1 MLEATLRDRA
11 KGLLTASGRS
21 DVPPFMVMDVMA
33 AAARIEAA
41 GGHVIHMEVGQPAA
55 PAPKAAI
62 SAARAALD
70 GGRIDYTSALG
81 IASLR
86 ERIARH
92 YREAYGCAVD
102 AERIV
107 VTTGSSGAFILG
119 FLAMFEPGDR
129 VAVTVPGYP
138 PYRHI
143 LTALGCEPVLIE
155 TSSETRHALTGEAL
169 LAAHRKSPLKGVLV
183 GSPAN
188 PTGTM
193 MSREALTSL
202 IAAAEG
208 AGIRFISDEIYH
220 GLDYAFP
227 AVTAAEL
234 SPHALVINSFS
245 KYFCM
250 TGWRVGWMV
259 VPEPLVRPIERLQ
272 QNLAISVPTLSQI
285 AAEAAFEGREE
296 MEEVKRGYQ
305 ENRRILIA
313 GLPQAGLN
321 KFLPADGA
329 FYLYAD
335 VSEFTSDSF
344 DFAKQM
350 LEQAH
355 VAATPGIDFDP
366 VHGHRYIRFSYARSA
381 DDMREAVARVSRGG
395 SGKARRGSH
404 QWPGRLGSLSALEK
418 PPAPLTLPPIDFGC
432 RVETAVRASVTDR
445 SGTRIG
451 GERHGGNDRNRSA
464 SRGGTGKALVQDTL
478 CSGAD
483 RDRARRAGRLA
494 VARPGDQRLDQGA
507 RRRLHQADQDGDRAD
522 HLLHGGLRH
531 LAHPGRQEGRP
542 RRRQGAGLFR
552 GRLDLR
558 ADHRPGRRQSGRRRA
573 RAWRREPMPR
583 RLRVTPSRRK
593 R

>member
-1 MLEATLRDRA
+1 MLEATPRDRA
-11 KGLLTASGRS
+11 KSLLTASGRS

-41 GGHVIHMEVGQPAA
+41 GGHVIHMEVGQPWA
-55 PAPKAAI
+55 PAPKTAI
-62 SAARAALD
+62 SAAHAALD
-70 GGRIDYTSALG
+70 GARIDYTSALG
-81 IASLR
+81 IPSLR

-92 YREAYGCAVD
+92 YGDSYGCAVD
-102 AERIV
+102 SARIV
-107 VTTGSSGAFILG
+107 VTPGASGAFILA

-138 PYRHI
+138 PYRLI

-155 TSSETRHALTGEAL
+155 TTSETRHALTGEAL
-169 LAAHRKSPLKGVLV
+169 LAAHRKAPLKGVLV

-202 IAAAEG
+202 ISAAEG

-285 AAEAAFEGREE
+285 PAEAALEGRAE
-296 MEEVKRGYQ
+296 MKEIKRGDQ
-305 ENRRILIA
+305 ENRGILIA

-335 VSEFTSDSF
+335 VSKFTSGSF
-344 DFAKQM
+344 EFAKQM
-350 LEQAH
+350 LEPHH
-355 VAATPGIDFDP
+355 VA
-366 VHGHRYIRFSYARSA
+366 
-381 DDMREAVARVSRGG
+381 
-395 SGKARRGSH
+395 
-404 QWPGRLGSLSALEK
+404 
-418 PPAPLTLPPIDFGC
+418 PI
-432 RVETAVRASVTDR
+432 
-445 SGTRIG
+445 
-451 GERHGGNDRNRSA
+451 
-464 SRGGTGKALVQDTL
+464 
-478 CSGAD
+478 
-483 RDRARRAGRLA
+483 
-494 VARPGDQRLDQGA
+494 
-507 RRRLHQADQDGDRAD
+507 
-522 HLLHGGLRH
+522 
-531 LAHPGRQEGRP
+531 
-542 RRRQGAGLFR
+542 
-552 GRLDLR
+552 
-558 ADHRPGRRQSGRRRA
+558 
-573 RAWRREPMPR
+573 
-583 RLRVTPSRRK
+583 
-593 R
+593 

>member
-1 MLEATLRDRA
+1 
-11 KGLLTASGRS
+11 
-21 DVPPFMVMDVMA
+21 MVMDVMA

-55 PAPKAAI
+55 PAPKTAILAAH
-62 SAARAALD
+62 AALD
-70 GGRIDYTSALG
+70 SGRIDYTSALG
-81 IASLR
+81 TPSLR
-86 ERIARH
+86 ARIARH
-92 YREAYGCAVD
+92 YRDTYGCAVD

-155 TSSETRHALTGEAL
+155 TSSETRHALTGDAL
-169 LAAHRKSPLKGVLV
+169 LAAHRNSQLKGVLV

-202 IAAAEG
+202 MSAAEG

-259 VPEPLVRPIERLQ
+259 VPEPLVRPVERLQ

-285 AAEAAFEGREE
+285 AAEAAFEGRNE
-296 MEEVKRGYQ
+296 MEEVKHGYQ
-305 ENRRILIA
+305 ENRRILID

-335 VSEFTSDSF
+335 VSDFTSDSF
-344 DFAKQM
+344 EFAKQM
-350 LEQAH
+350 LEQAR
-355 VAATPGIDFDP
+355 VATTPGIDFDP
-366 VHGHRYIRFSYARSA
+366 VHGRQFIRFCYARSA
-381 DDMREAVARVSRGG
+381 EEMREAVARI
-395 SGKARRGSH
+395 AR
-404 QWPGRLGSLSALEK
+404 WLG
-418 PPAPLTLPPIDFGC
+418 
-432 RVETAVRASVTDR
+432 
-445 SGTRIG
+445 
-451 GERHGGNDRNRSA
+451 
-464 SRGGTGKALVQDTL
+464 
-478 CSGAD
+478 
-483 RDRARRAGRLA
+483 
-494 VARPGDQRLDQGA
+494 
-507 RRRLHQADQDGDRAD
+507 
-522 HLLHGGLRH
+522 
-531 LAHPGRQEGRP
+531 
-542 RRRQGAGLFR
+542 
-552 GRLDLR
+552 
-558 ADHRPGRRQSGRRRA
+558 
-573 RAWRREPMPR
+573 
-583 RLRVTPSRRK
+583 
-593 R
+593 